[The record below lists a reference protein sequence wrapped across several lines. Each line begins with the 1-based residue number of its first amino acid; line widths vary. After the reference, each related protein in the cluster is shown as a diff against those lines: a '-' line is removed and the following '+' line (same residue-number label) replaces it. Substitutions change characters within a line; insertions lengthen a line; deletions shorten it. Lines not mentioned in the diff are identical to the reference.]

1 MLRLENGSLL
11 HASPGDLRP
20 EGVLH
25 PLKEATTTPAVS
37 PEATLT
43 ALTMQPLSSSER
55 DMLSFRLRA
64 ATFVLAGAWCIKLS
78 LGAVQTPAAAD
89 SSPAADSPPVGGR
102 TCRFLKMSTSSG
114 MVTWGSKPQGK
125 AVRADAESLSNGLS
139 KHERACSLRIVLQVS
154 FQYLSPYSP
163 PHTSH
168 SNSPPP
174 PPPPPLQAHLLPT
187 TNPAPPATDSPLT
200 RANAQ
205 GERPL
210 GCRMQCTPRW
220 TLLLRPTTTT

>member
-1 MLRLENGSLL
+1 
-11 HASPGDLRP
+11 
-20 EGVLH
+20 
-25 PLKEATTTPAVS
+25 
-37 PEATLT
+37 
-43 ALTMQPLSSSER
+43 
-55 DMLSFRLRA
+55 MLSFRLRA

-154 FQYLSPYSP
+154 FQYLSLL
-163 PHTSH
+163 
-168 SNSPPP
+168 PPP
-174 PPPPPLQAHLLPT
+174 WSLPESWEEKGDARRGQPPSLSTSRRIAAPECPYLGPSYETQGPESIGQVSQRCEGGVVLVPGTLPGLPSLSIRSCSALPCEYLPPSSSNVFQTPVC
-187 TNPAPPATDSPLT
+187 DS
-200 RANAQ
+200 
-205 GERPL
+205 
-210 GCRMQCTPRW
+210 
-220 TLLLRPTTTT
+220 